1 MLGALV
7 RKLISAAQYRQRPV
21 WWVMLTILC
30 AGFGLPAHAD
40 ANRFDGTVIFI
51 RHALAPGT
59 GDPVSFDLGDCRTQR
74 NLDATGREQARAI
87 GRTLA
92 ASGLAFGAIYS
103 SQWCRCLETAQLL
116 GLGPVTP
123 FSGLNSFY
131 EDHAPRG
138 PTLAKLAAK
147 LDSLPRQ
154 GKPVVMVTHFVTIA
168 AITGIA
174 ATSGGM
180 VLYDLASGSARQLS
194 PAAFAAS
201 SH

>member
-1 MLGALV
+1 MMRVLAC
-7 RKLISAAQYRQRPV
+7 KLISIARWRQWRLSCLI
-21 WWVMLTILC
+21 LTTLC

-40 ANRFDGTVIFI
+40 ARRFDGTVIFI

-59 GDPVSFDLGDCRTQR
+59 GDPAIFDLGDCRTQR

-87 GRTLA
+87 GRKLA
-92 ASGLAFGAIYS
+92 ASDVAFGAIYS

-138 PTLAKLAAK
+138 PTLARLAAK
-147 LDSLPRQ
+147 LDSLPRN
-154 GKPVVMVTHFVTIA
+154 GKPVVMVTHFVTIS
-168 AITGIA
+168 AITGIGP
-174 ATSGGM
+174 TSGGM

-194 PAAFAAS
+194 PAAFTAAS
-201 SH
+201 N